1 MNTMKIK
8 KYKNGSCSV
17 TKVHVSFNFFQLL
30 RVIMRNNFPCE
41 TRNKNLKRKNNKK
54 IENK

>member
-1 MNTMKIK
+1 MKIK

-30 RVIMRNNFPCE
+30 RVILCVIIFHA
-41 TRNKNLKRKNNKK
+41 KREIRILRGKIIKK
-54 IENK
+54 